1 MIHIIL
7 LTVYFWIMATLTTIF
22 TTIVCVCSYPF
33 LEQKSF
39 TRLYEYL
46 IGTLMLK
53 TMTIPGFWSIKVT
66 DLRENKTFNDRYIFI
81 ANHASFIDT
90 ILCAQIPA
98 TKKFIMN
105 AIFTKVPLFGQ
116 LCLMSGHVPVYPKDK
131 NSSKNA
137 LNKSIVAMEDGSSFM
152 VYPEGTRSD
161 NPYKL
166 LPFKTGAFRLA
177 QQANINV
184 LPMILKGTG
193 VAMPIGGIC
202 YPANLEIIICNP
214 ISVGTD
220 WEDIQKAKDKSSN
233 LIQNHLNVGINGEK
247 NFPTDIKNK

>member
-1 MIHIIL
+1 
-7 LTVYFWIMATLTTIF
+7 MATLATIII
-22 TTIVCVCSYPF
+22 TIICLCSYPF

-39 TRLYEYL
+39 TRLYEFL
-46 IGTLMLK
+46 IGTTMLK
-53 TMTIPGFWSIKVT
+53 IMTIPGFWSIKVT
-66 DLRENKTFNDRYIFI
+66 DLRENKTYNDRYIFI
-81 ANHASFIDT
+81 ANHASFIDS
-90 ILCAQIPA
+90 ILCSQIPV

-105 AIFTKVPLFGQ
+105 AVFTKIPLFGQ
-116 LCLMSGHVPVYPKDK
+116 LCLMSGHVPVNPKDK

-137 LNKSIVAMEDGSSFM
+137 LSKSIVAMEDGSSFM

-177 QQANINV
+177 QQSKINV

-202 YPANLEIIICNP
+202 YPANLEIIICDP
-214 ISVGTD
+214 ISVGSD
-220 WEDIQKAKDKSSN
+220 WDDIQKAKDKSSN
-233 LIQNHLNVGINGEK
+233 LIQKHLSIGINEEK
-247 NFPTDIKNK
+247 NLLKNIGETC